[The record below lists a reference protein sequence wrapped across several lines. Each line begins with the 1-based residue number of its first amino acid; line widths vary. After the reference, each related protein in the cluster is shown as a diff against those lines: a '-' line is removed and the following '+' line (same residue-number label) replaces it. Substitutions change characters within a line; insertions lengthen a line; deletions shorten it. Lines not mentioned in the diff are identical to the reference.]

1 MNFVLLPE
9 SILICLSE
17 VAGPSILTWILN
29 ARINGH
35 TAVPTLFGKIQKKER
50 LVRFMPSE
58 SIPIAP
64 SPYLWGFLQ

>member
-9 SILICLSE
+9 SIFICLGE

-35 TAVPTLFGKIQKKER
+35 TAVSTLFEKIQKKQ
-50 LVRFMPSE
+50 
-58 SIPIAP
+58 
-64 SPYLWGFLQ
+64 G

>member
-9 SILICLSE
+9 SIFVCLSE

-35 TAVPTLFGKIQKKER
+35 TAVSTLFGEIQKKQ
-50 LVRFMPSE
+50 
-58 SIPIAP
+58 
-64 SPYLWGFLQ
+64 G